1 MAPRSPSAVGR
12 ARAVRLARAVFGG
25 AARVRARRDGLPF
38 CGLLQGVSAVGDMR
52 FKWVD
57 TVRAIAVG
65 QAMQGDGVLAR
76 VVHQLLPDPA

>member
-1 MAPRSPSAVGR
+1 MVSRSQSAVCCDR
-12 ARAVRLARAVFGG
+12 PVRHARAGFGG